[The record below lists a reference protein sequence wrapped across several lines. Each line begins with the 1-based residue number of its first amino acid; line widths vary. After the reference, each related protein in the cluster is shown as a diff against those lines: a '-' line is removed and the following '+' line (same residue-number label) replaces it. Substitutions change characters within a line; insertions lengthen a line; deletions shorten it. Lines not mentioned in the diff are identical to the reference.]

1 MLSITRRVDYAMV
14 AIGHLCI
21 VRGDLVSARE
31 IAALY
36 TMPPGLL
43 SNVLKD
49 LSRAGL
55 VRSVRGTKGGY
66 QLAMEP
72 AEITARAVF
81 EALQGP
87 LRIANCTGEDGGQVS
102 CQTWSC
108 CPVKH
113 AVSQMHER
121 IWAVLED
128 INFAEIVRRDGAPNL
143 CELKEEEIVR

>member
-1 MLSITRRVDYAMV
+1 MV

-21 VRGDLVSARE
+21 VRGDLVSSRE

-87 LRIANCTGEDGGQVS
+87 LQIAKCTGEVGGQAS

-113 AVSQMHER
+113 AVGQMHER

-128 INFAEIVRRDGAPNL
+128 INFADIVKHADAPAL
-143 CELKEEEIVR
+143 RKLEEEEIVR